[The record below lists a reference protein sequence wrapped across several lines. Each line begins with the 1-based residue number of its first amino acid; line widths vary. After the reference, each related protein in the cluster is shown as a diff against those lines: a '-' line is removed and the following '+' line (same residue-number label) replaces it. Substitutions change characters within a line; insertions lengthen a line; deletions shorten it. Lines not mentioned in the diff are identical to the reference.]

1 MFADLLRQHLGFS
14 LSTNQMEELE
24 RHFELL
30 SRWNKV
36 LNLTGLRQPVEIVQR
51 HYCES
56 LFLGRHLPPGAL
68 RVGDVGSGAGF
79 PGIPIAILRPE
90 CSVALIESNQRK
102 AVFLRE
108 ATRQVPNIRVLAMRV
123 ESVRERFDWTTSR
136 ALKFVDIEKA
146 AASMSDRVAVLG
158 GSVSPSDR
166 CFTWNTPV
174 KLPWGSERYL
184 WQGTLRST

>member
-1 MFADLLRQHLGFS
+1 
-14 LSTNQMEELE
+14 MEELE